1 MPIFNYKGYNPEG
14 REILGSVEAS
24 SLNEAKIKAR
34 SDGIFLSEL
43 TDAGGKMKKG
53 FFRRSDSFFLQNFT
67 RQLSILLT
75 AGVPLAEAIQ
85 SIAAE
90 NTGYYRDVI
99 IAVKDRLSA
108 GASLQRA
115 LQDFSN
121 IFPEFYTNMIQAG
134 EQSGN
139 LEKVTVRLADYLE
152 GQNNIRARVRSA
164 MAYPVLMMGVCIIV
178 LSFLFTFVIPKIV
191 KVFEDT
197 KSTLPFITHVL
208 IFISNIFVNYW
219 WAILFAV
226 AASYFL
232 IRILIKK
239 HRLFIDRHLLKLPG
253 NLLQSLYYSRFART
267 LAFLLE
273 GGISMLNA
281 LKISSRSTGN
291 KGLEEIIQD
300 AETRVSEGK
309 KLSSSLAGFPPVFL
323 QLISVGEKSGSL
335 PESLKKA
342 ADSYDM
348 EFSRR
353 MNTAVAILEPAMI
366 LGMGLVVCFIVLA
379 VLLPIFQLNQLIK

>member
-24 SLNEAKIKAR
+24 SINEAIFKVKSEGIFPADVSNAGNKIKR
-34 SDGIFLSEL
+34 
-43 TDAGGKMKKG
+43 G
-53 FFRRSDSFFLQNFT
+53 FFQRSNTLFLQDFT

-75 AGVPLAEAIQ
+75 AGVPLADTLK
-85 SIAAE
+85 SISSE
-90 NTGYYRDVI
+90 NSGYYKDI
-99 IAVKDRLSA
+99 LLSVKDRISA

-115 LQDFSN
+115 LQEFSD
-121 IFPEFYTNMIQAG
+121 IFPDFYTNMIQAG

-139 LEKVTVRLADYLE
+139 LAKVTVRLADYIE
-152 GQNNIRARVRSA
+152 SQNSIRSRVRSS
-164 MAYPVLMMGVCIIV
+164 MAYPILMMGVCIIV

-191 KVFEDT
+191 KIFADT
-197 KSTLPFITHVL
+197 KSALPFITQVL
-208 IFISNIFVNYW
+208 IFISNLFVNYW
-219 WAILFAV
+219 WIILSIV

-232 IRILIKK
+232 IKKTIKK
-239 HRLFIDRHLLKLPG
+239 HRLFLDRFILKLPG
-253 NLLQSLYYSRFART
+253 NLLQSLYYSRFSRT

-273 GGISMLNA
+273 GGIPILKA
-281 LKISSRSTGN
+281 LLISSRSTGN
-291 KGLEEIIQD
+291 KALEQLILS
-300 AETRVSEGK
+300 AEEKVSEGK
-309 KLSSSLAGFPPVFL
+309 KLSTSLEGFPPIFI

-335 PESLKKA
+335 AESLRKA

-348 EFSRR
+348 EFNRR
-353 MNTAVAILEPAMI
+353 ITRAVAILEPAMI

>member
-1 MPIFNYKGYNPEG
+1 MPIYKYKGYNPQG
-14 REILGSVEAS
+14 REILGSIEAS
-24 SLNEAKIKAR
+24 SM
-34 SDGIFLSEL
+34 SDAIFKVKSEGIFPADVS
-43 TDAGGKMKKG
+43 DASSKIKKG
-53 FFRRSDSFFLQNFT
+53 FFHRSNSVFLQNFT

-85 SIAAE
+85 SISNE
-90 NTGYYRDVI
+90 NVGYYRDI
-99 IAVKDRLSA
+99 LIAVKDRISA

-115 LQDFSN
+115 LQDFSD

-134 EQSGN
+134 EHSGN
-139 LEKVTVRLADYLE
+139 LSKVSVKLADYLE
-152 GQNNIRARVRSA
+152 SQNAIRSKVRSA
-164 MAYPVLMMGVCIIV
+164 MAYPILMMGVCIIV

-191 KVFEDT
+191 KVFADT
-197 KSTLPFITHVL
+197 KSALPIITHVL

-219 WAILFAV
+219 WAILGIAV
-226 AASYFL
+226 VFFFISKK
-232 IRILIKK
+232 LIKK

-267 LAFLLE
+267 LSFLLE
-273 GGISMLNA
+273 GGIPMLKA

-291 KGLEEIIQD
+291 KALESMILN
-300 AETRVSEGK
+300 AETKVSEGS
-309 KLSSSLAGFPPVFL
+309 KLSTSLEGFPPVFI

-335 PESLKKA
+335 AESMKKA

-353 MNTAVAILEPAMI
+353 MNGAVAVLEPAMI
-366 LGMGLVVCFIVLA
+366 LSMGMVVCFIVLA

>member
-24 SLNEAKIKAR
+24 SLNEAKFKVK
-34 SDGIFLSEL
+34 SDGIFLSDVS
-43 TDAGGKMKKG
+43 DASGKIKKG
-53 FFRRSDSFFLQNFT
+53 FFRRSDSLFLQNFT

-75 AGVPLAEAIQ
+75 AGVPLADAIQ

-90 NTGYYRDVI
+90 NSGYYRDVV
-99 IAVKDRLSA
+99 IAVKDRISS
-108 GASLQRA
+108 GSSLQRA

-121 IFPEFYTNMIQAG
+121 IFPGFYINMIQAG

-152 GQNNIRARVRSA
+152 SQNNIRARVRSA
-164 MAYPVLMMGVCIIV
+164 MAYPILMMGVCIIV
-178 LSFLFTFVIPKIV
+178 LSFLFTFVVPKIV
-191 KVFEDT
+191 KIFADT
-197 KSTLPFITHVL
+197 KSALPFITHAL

-219 WAILFAV
+219 WAILGVV
-226 AASYFL
+226 AASCFL
-232 IRILIKK
+232 FKMLIKK
-239 HRLFIDRHLLKLPG
+239 HRLFIDRHLLRLPG

-267 LAFLLE
+267 LSFLLD
-273 GGISMLNA
+273 GGIPMLKA

-291 KGLEEIIQD
+291 KELEEIIQK
-300 AETRVSEGK
+300 AEVKVSEGK
-309 KLSSSLAGFPPVFL
+309 KLSSSLEGFPPVFL
-323 QLISVGEKSGSL
+323 QLIAVGEKSGSL
-335 PESLKKA
+335 GESLKKA

-353 MNTAVAILEPAMI
+353 MNRAVAVLEPAMI